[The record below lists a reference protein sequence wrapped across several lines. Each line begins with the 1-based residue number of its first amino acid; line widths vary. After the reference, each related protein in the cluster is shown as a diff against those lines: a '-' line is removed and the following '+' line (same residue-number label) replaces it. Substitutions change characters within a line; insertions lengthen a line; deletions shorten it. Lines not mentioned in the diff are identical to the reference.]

1 MVVCRGRRFLVDI
14 SPAILDRIRRE
25 PDAEAGWLAL
35 AAHVH
40 DNGEYDLA
48 TIIRNHWDIS
58 RDSLRDGLTVA
69 QAIDRWRALGARG
82 LRQIAMRAREAEERG
97 LTVDG
102 SALGARA
109 AAR

>member
-1 MVVCRGRRFLVDI
+1 MPQRT
-14 SPAILDRIRRE
+14 ILDRIHCE

-35 AAHVH
+35 AGHLD

-58 RDSLRDGLTVA
+58 RDSLRDGLTMA

-82 LRQIAMRAREAEERG
+82 LRQIARQARAAEERG
-97 LTVDG
+97 LG
-102 SALGARA
+102 G
-109 AAR
+109 